1 MKRRSMVEYRKIFA
15 KRFSASRLRG
25 YEAGSKRPAP
35 KELTQDGNVTIQPG
49 ACSSPSPN
57 PPETPTRSP
66 PSPAP
71 PAES

>member
-1 MKRRSMVEYRKIFA
+1 MVEYRKIFA